1 MDLTL
6 FDDWSE
12 HHSGWIKRGWF
23 SISYKSG
30 KIRMYNPV
38 FNKVIGRIKT
48 RKGVT
53 MVSFRTYR
61 GLTDILSLV
70 ILFAGSFALI
80 LATSSQVLDIG
91 TIALLSLFCCSLAAV
106 ITYTF
111 TSLSSEGREGEEY
124 LINLLERVLELTD
137 R

>member
-1 MDLTL
+1 MDFTL
-6 FDDWSE
+6 IDNWSE
-12 HHSGWIKRGWF
+12 RYSGWVKRGLF

-30 KIRMYNPV
+30 KICMNNPI
-38 FNKVIGRIKT
+38 FNKAIGRIST

-53 MVSFRTYR
+53 VVSFRTYR
-61 GLTDILSLV
+61 GLTDILSLA
-70 ILFAGSFALI
+70 ILFAGSFAII

-124 LINLLERVLELTD
+124 LIGFLERVLELTN

>member
-1 MDLTL
+1 
-6 FDDWSE
+6 
-12 HHSGWIKRGWF
+12 
-23 SISYKSG
+23 
-30 KIRMYNPV
+30 
-38 FNKVIGRIKT
+38 
-48 RKGVT
+48 

-61 GLTDILSLV
+61 GLTDILSLA
-70 ILFAGSFALI
+70 ILFAGSFAII

-124 LINLLERVLELTD
+124 LIGFLERVLELTN